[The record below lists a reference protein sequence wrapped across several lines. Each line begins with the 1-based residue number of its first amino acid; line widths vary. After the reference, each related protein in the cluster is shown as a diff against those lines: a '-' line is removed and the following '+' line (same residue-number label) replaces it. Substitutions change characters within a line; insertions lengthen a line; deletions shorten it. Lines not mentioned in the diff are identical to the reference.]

1 MTEASQA
8 TETSQALN
16 ALTNGR
22 VSGEGCP
29 PLARHVFTGG
39 FCRTALYSS
48 RLLRL
53 LDLRELSWPVS

>member
-16 ALTNGR
+16 ANGR

-29 PLARHVFTGG
+29 PLARHVLTGG
-39 FCRTALYSS
+39 FL
-48 RLLRL
+48 
-53 LDLRELSWPVS
+53 